1 MFGLERAAGEE
12 VSSLRSRG
20 PPSGAREVISGLVSR
35 GEGSQLWVC
44 SHSTVQGG
52 AAHTWLGEDT
62 ALVAPT

>member
-12 VSSLRSRG
+12 ASSLRSQG
-20 PPSGAREVISGLVSR
+20 PPSGACEVISGLVNR
-35 GEGSQLWVC
+35 GEVSQLWVC
-44 SHSTVQGG
+44 SHGRVQGR

>member
-1 MFGLERAAGEE
+1 M
-12 VSSLRSRG
+12 SSLRSRG